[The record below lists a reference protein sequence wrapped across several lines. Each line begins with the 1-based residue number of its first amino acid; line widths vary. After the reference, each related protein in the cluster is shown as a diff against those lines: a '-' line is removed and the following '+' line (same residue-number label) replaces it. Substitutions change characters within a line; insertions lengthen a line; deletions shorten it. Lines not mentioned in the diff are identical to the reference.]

1 MDKICGQTVQYT
13 RPHARMKPVCLGI
26 DVFTWP
32 YAGQN
37 GCLIILVMQPG
48 IPEQLLYQSV
58 AGAGRPVQE
67 LDIFIVCEASAVFA
81 QSCPSLQKECV
92 TLVNFQK
99 KHTQSPN
106 TFLCITQNF
115 LKTFSRNK
123 HLGNVE

>member
-1 MDKICGQTVQYT
+1 MDKICGQTVQFT

-48 IPEQLLYQSV
+48 IPEQLPYQSL

-67 LDIFIVCEASAVFA
+67 LDIFIVYEAS
-81 QSCPSLQKECV
+81 LQEECA

-99 KHTQSPN
+99 KHTQSLN